1 MSHLLLDAVADIGH
15 AYLFLFGVI
24 LVIPF
29 VYAGITVYRI
39 IKDYINQN
47 KVSKFNISY
56 NYPKNNDYE
65 RNLLLSIDTKL
76 KDGFG
81 IESFSKEEK
90 DILIKYGILK

>member
-1 MSHLLLDAVADIGH
+1 MSHLLLNAVSEITN
-15 AYLFLFGVI
+15 AYLVMFGVALI
-24 LVIPF
+24 IPF
-29 VYAGITVYRI
+29 VFAGIAIYII
-39 IKDYINQN
+39 IKDYVNQN

-65 RNLLLSIDTKL
+65 RNLLLSIDAKL

-90 DILIKYGILK
+90 DVLRKYSILK

>member
-15 AYLFLFGVI
+15 AYLFLFGFM
-24 LVIPF
+24 LLIPF
-29 VYAGITVYRI
+29 VYAGIAIYRI

-56 NYPKNNDYE
+56 NCLNNKDYE
-65 RNLLLSIDTKL
+65 RNLLLSIDVKL